1 MNAAR
6 LIFILSLLILVSCDF
21 LKKEREPTS
30 EHNLLQESQQQI
42 THQQWIDTLNQ
53 RVENYSMN
61 IYDPDKFLKRT
72 IADTS
77 RLNLYLRKNVS
88 YGNYAAQSFALNML
102 GKNML
107 DNSNYPSAIQFH
119 KQAYEAGLKAG
130 NAYLEALSLNMMGV
144 VYRRQSAI
152 KTALE
157 FYTRALRSAEESN
170 DTASYMQKS
179 IAIST
184 EGIGG
189 LYRALGLYEQAISSY
204 KKSLRF
210 EEQLGSLLGMAINNH
225 NIGKTY
231 ALLGDYNSAIFF
243 HERSLEYN
251 YKINSVK
258 GMAICYSSLGSVE
271 MYQKNYE
278 KAYQYL
284 EPAFRLAKQSGDS
297 TYIVNSFENLGWY
310 HMVKHNHDSAYYYFS
325 EAIAIADRIG
335 YKAALLSVYNK
346 LSELEEKRGNFLQA
360 LKYFKKANIYKDE
373 LANEKDRQY
382 IVDLTILHDIENQ
395 KRVIENLEYNALLLQ
410 RAQKNKNFIILF
422 LGLSALGLV
431 FFIFQKVQ
439 TIKKNKIIHT
449 QKEEMLK
456 MQLELNTLQNER
468 LQSENNQKEY
478 EKQMLQT
485 QLEKSE
491 MIKQNELLSMQKELD
506 HKNRELAAAASYS
519 IKKSE
524 SMRAFLHIVE
534 QYKQKENA
542 GDLIEKIQN
551 ELKSQTSADA
561 DWEQFYLH
569 FNEVHPHFFKNLKSK
584 NPNLTTNDLRLC
596 SYLSM
601 NLSTKEI
608 ASLLFSS
615 TESVEKAKYRLKKK
629 LNIEPG
635 TSLFNYLFSNLY

>member
-1 MNAAR
+1 MTATKS
-6 LIFILSLLILVSCDF
+6 IFVLSLLILTSCNF
-21 LKKEREPTS
+21 FKKEESTKLR
-30 EHNLLQESQQQI
+30 HGLQSINQQQLPQ
-42 THQQWIDTLNQ
+42 QQWIDTLNR
-53 RVENYSMN
+53 RVESYSMN
-61 IYDPDKFLKRT
+61 IYDPDKFLKNM

-77 RLNLYLRKNVS
+77 RLYSYLLDNIS
-88 YGNYAAQSFALNML
+88 SGNFAAQSFTLNML

-157 FYTRALRSAEESN
+157 FYTRALKSAEESK
-170 DTASYMQKS
+170 DTASYMKKS

-204 KKSLRF
+204 KKSLRY

-251 YKINSVK
+251 YKMNSVK
-258 GMAICYSSLGSVE
+258 GMAICYNSLGSVE
-271 MYQKNYE
+271 IYQKNYE

-310 HMVKHNHDSAYYYFS
+310 HMKKQNYDSAYYYFS
-325 EAIAIADRIG
+325 EANGIANRIG

-431 FFIFQKVQ
+431 FFIFQKSRQ
-439 TIKKNKIIHT
+439 
-449 QKEEMLK
+449 
-456 MQLELNTLQNER
+456 
-468 LQSENNQKEY
+468 
-478 EKQMLQT
+478 
-485 QLEKSE
+485 
-491 MIKQNELLSMQKELD
+491 
-506 HKNRELAAAASYS
+506 
-519 IKKSE
+519 
-524 SMRAFLHIVE
+524 
-534 QYKQKENA
+534 
-542 GDLIEKIQN
+542 
-551 ELKSQTSADA
+551 
-561 DWEQFYLH
+561 
-569 FNEVHPHFFKNLKSK
+569 
-584 NPNLTTNDLRLC
+584 
-596 SYLSM
+596 
-601 NLSTKEI
+601 
-608 ASLLFSS
+608 
-615 TESVEKAKYRLKKK
+615 
-629 LNIEPG
+629 
-635 TSLFNYLFSNLY
+635 